1 MPRADIDAEEIRRQC
16 NRSVTRIAKCAAVG
30 RCSERKR
37 HRGVIPVADERSA
50 AFIALGYAAVS
61 DAPVAIICTSGT
73 AVLNYGPA
81 VAEAFYRALPL
92 IVISADRPYEWIDQD
107 DSQTIR
113 QPGTFANFT
122 KGSYDLNE
130 SVTDADK
137 WYANRMINDA
147 MTLAFVAER
156 VPSTSMSDLT
166 VLWEDNLTA
175 DTHSQEK

>member
-1 MPRADIDAEEIRRQC
+1 MAENTDKWICRELISMLKKYGVNVIVASPGSR
-16 NRSVTRIAKCAAVG
+16 NAPLLVAAA
-30 RCSERKR
+30 RENAIE
-37 HRGVIPVADERSA
+37 VIPVADERSA

-147 MTLAFVAER
+147 MTLALSGRKGPVDR
-156 VPSTSMSDLT
+156 KSTRLNSS
-166 VLWEDNLTA
+166 
-175 DTHSQEK
+175 H